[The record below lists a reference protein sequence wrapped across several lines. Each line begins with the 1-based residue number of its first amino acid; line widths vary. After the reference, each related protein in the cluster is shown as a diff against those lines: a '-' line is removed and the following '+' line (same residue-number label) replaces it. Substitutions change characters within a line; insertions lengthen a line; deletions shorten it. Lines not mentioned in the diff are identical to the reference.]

1 MDSVRDRAEAYQC
14 DTPSLAVS
22 WSFSQGMLCHLI
34 SLLLHMVLS
43 ILKSIYGKRQ
53 PFSMRH
59 ITIQVAQPVV
69 FVLLLSNH
77 NVSFDILNS
86 ALNVF

>member
-14 DTPSLAVS
+14 DTPSLAVF
-22 WSFSQGMLCHLI
+22 WNFSQGMLCHLI
-34 SLLLHMVLS
+34 YLLLHMVLS

-53 PFSMRH
+53 P
-59 ITIQVAQPVV
+59 VV
-69 FVLLLSNH
+69 FALLLSNH

>member
-1 MDSVRDRAEAYQC
+1 VDSVRDRAEAYQC

-22 WSFSQGMLCHLI
+22 WNFSQGMLCHLI

-53 PFSMRH
+53 P
-59 ITIQVAQPVV
+59 VV

-77 NVSFDILNS
+77 NMITTLISSNS
-86 ALNVF
+86 SRIWNNLLIATLIGY

>member
-22 WSFSQGMLCHLI
+22 CFSQGMLCHLI

-53 PFSMRH
+53 PFSMHH

>member
-22 WSFSQGMLCHLI
+22 WSFSRGMLCHLI

-53 PFSMRH
+53 PFSMHH
-59 ITIQVAQPVV
+59 IAIQISQPIVC
-69 FVLLLSNH
+69 VLLLSNH
-77 NVSFDILNS
+77 NVFFGILNS
-86 ALNVF
+86 ALNVS